1 MTIMSFIIFSILIF
15 SLYISYK
22 IFIKLSNKKYN
33 YEDFLKYKNEYNEF
47 IIEPFDYDSYLKMN
61 RKDENIFVNIVQFLF
76 IFLLVVIINLLFIIL
91 SYSFYWGKTFKTI
104 TENKYESEVV
114 GYAIETSTSSSFSKS
129 GTRKILVYYPKV
141 KFVNKNGIEIIKQ
154 FDVGSNIKDKY
165 KIGKKVVF
173 TYNEGDDYINIINVD
188 WISIMGTIFI
198 SVNSFFSFLVSSYP
212 LNLNFKQRITK
223 SFYFGILILSLNI
236 ICILILY
243 IQM

>member
-1 MTIMSFIIFSILIF
+1 MTIMGFIIFSILIF
-15 SLYISYK
+15 SLYLSYK

-33 YEDFLKYKNEYNEF
+33 YEDFLKYKKEYNEF

-61 RKDENIFVNIVQFLF
+61 QKDENIFVNIAQYLF
-76 IFLLVVIINLLFIIL
+76 TFLLVVIINSLFIIL
-91 SYSFYWGKTFKTI
+91 SYSFYWKKTFKTI

-114 GYAIETSTSSSFSKS
+114 GYAIETSTSYTFSKLGS
-129 GTRKILVYYPKV
+129 KILIYYPKV
-141 KFVNKNGIEIIKQ
+141 RFINKNGIEIIKQ
-154 FDVGSNIKDKY
+154 LDVGSNIKDKY

-173 TYNEGDDYINIINVD
+173 TYNEGDEYINIINVD
-188 WISIMGTIFI
+188 WISIIGTIFI